1 LRTLFA
7 HLAAGLAL
15 AAATGGAAAQKAG
28 DPKEGLVLAQQVCA
42 RCHATVAEE
51 VRSPNA
57 KAPRFAEL
65 AATPGMTGT
74 ALMVALTTPHADM
87 PMFTF
92 TPEQRDDIVAYILSL
107 H

>member
-1 LRTLFA
+1 MA
-7 HLAAGLAL
+7 CLAAVLAL
-15 AAATGGAAAQKAG
+15 AAAAGGAGAQKAG
-28 DPKEGLVLAQQVCA
+28 DPTAGLALAQQVCT
-42 RCHATVAEE
+42 RCHATVAAQ

-57 KAPRFAEL
+57 KAPRFVDL
-65 AATPGMTGT
+65 ASTPGMTGT

-92 TPEQRDDIVAYILSL
+92 TSEQRDDIVAYILSL